1 MNKYE
6 IDNLD
11 PITKDD
17 NMVDE
22 IELQLKKV
30 VMHWEKYDLHS
41 YVSSQIVVNNVLKD
55 LHSILNYIEN
65 EQKNKQG

>member
-1 MNKYE
+1 MKKYE
-6 IDNLD
+6 MDNLD
-11 PITKDD
+11 PIPKDD

-30 VMHWEKYDLHS
+30 VMNLESKHKP
-41 YVSSQIVVNNVLKD
+41 IVVSELLQD

-65 EQKNKQG
+65 EQTLK

>member
-1 MNKYE
+1 MKKYE

-11 PITKDD
+11 PMPKDD
-17 NMVDE
+17 NIVYE

-30 VMHWEKYDLHS
+30 VVHWENTYTECDCMEE
-41 YVSSQIVVNNVLKD
+41 VLSD

-65 EQKNKQG
+65 EQKIK

>member
-1 MNKYE
+1 MKKYE

-11 PITKDD
+11 PMPKDD

-30 VMHWEKYDLHS
+30 VMHWENTYTECDCMEE
-41 YVSSQIVVNNVLKD
+41 VLSD
-55 LHSILNYIEN
+55 LHSILNYI
-65 EQKNKQG
+65 

>member
-1 MNKYE
+1 MKKYE

-11 PITKDD
+11 PIPKDD

-30 VMHWEKYDLHS
+30 VMHWENTYTECDCMEE
-41 YVSSQIVVNNVLKD
+41 VLSD

-65 EQKNKQG
+65 EQKIK

>member
-1 MNKYE
+1 MTKYE

-11 PITKDD
+11 PMPKDD

-30 VMHWEKYDLHS
+30 VIHWENTYTECDCMEE
-41 YVSSQIVVNNVLKD
+41 VLSD

-65 EQKNKQG
+65 EQKIK

>member
-6 IDNLD
+6 MDNLD
-11 PITKDD
+11 PIPKDD

-30 VMHWEKYDLHS
+30 VVHWENTYTECDCMEE
-41 YVSSQIVVNNVLKD
+41 VLSD

-65 EQKNKQG
+65 EQKIK

>member
-1 MNKYE
+1 MKYN
-6 IDNLD
+6 IDNFD
-11 PITKDD
+11 PLPKDD

-30 VMHWEKYDLHS
+30 VMSWENYNLPTA
-41 YVSSQIVVNNVLKD
+41 SSQIVVNDVLKD

-65 EQKNKQG
+65 EKNK

>member
-6 IDNLD
+6 MDNLD
-11 PITKDD
+11 PIPKDD

-30 VMHWEKYDLHS
+30 V
-41 YVSSQIVVNNVLKD
+41 I
-55 LHSILNYIEN
+55 
-65 EQKNKQG
+65 

>member
-1 MNKYE
+1 MMKKYE

-11 PITKDD
+11 PMPKDD

-30 VMHWEKYDLHS
+30 VMHWENTYTECDCMEE
-41 YVSSQIVVNNVLKD
+41 VLSD

-65 EQKNKQG
+65 EQKIK

>member
-1 MNKYE
+1 MMKYN
-6 IDNLD
+6 IDNFD
-11 PITKDD
+11 PLPKDD

-30 VMHWEKYDLHS
+30 VMSWENYNLPTA
-41 YVSSQIVVNNVLKD
+41 SSQIAVNDVLKD

-65 EQKNKQG
+65 EQTNK

>member
-1 MNKYE
+1 MMMKYN
-6 IDNLD
+6 IDNFD
-11 PITKDD
+11 PLPKDD

-30 VMHWEKYDLHS
+30 VMFWENYNLPTA
-41 YVSSQIVVNNVLKD
+41 SSQIAVNDVLKD

-65 EQKNKQG
+65 EQTNK

>member
-1 MNKYE
+1 MMKKYE

-11 PITKDD
+11 PMPKDD
-17 NMVDE
+17 NIVYE

-30 VMHWEKYDLHS
+30 VVHWENTYTECDCMEE
-41 YVSSQIVVNNVLKD
+41 VLSD

-65 EQKNKQG
+65 EQKIK

>member
-1 MNKYE
+1 MKKYE

-11 PITKDD
+11 PMPKDD

-30 VMHWEKYDLHS
+30 VMHWENTYTECDCMEE
-41 YVSSQIVVNNVLKD
+41 VLSD

-65 EQKNKQG
+65 EQKIK